1 MCGNMRRNLSG
12 FMGWLFVG
20 MVENEYRIVGQS
32 ISATQIKLYD
42 SHLNSSRENLYYS
55 TNFLFVVRQSV
66 GKLHSGNQVRKNVPA
81 ILRTW
86 IHGYCWVNRDID
98 NTWTASLQQCHCT
111 STSTRSDTHYTTH
124 LWPPLLHPF
133 HKKTYGLTFTMLFRS
148 PTFLINQNKT
158 RHKACA

>member
-1 MCGNMRRNLSG
+1 MCRNMRRNLSG

-20 MVENEYRIVGQS
+20 MVENEYRIDGQS

-66 GKLHSGNQVRKNVPA
+66 GKLHSGNQVRKNVRA
-81 ILRTW
+81 LLRTW

-111 STSTRSDTHYTTH
+111 NVLVLGSR
-124 LWPPLLHPF
+124 
-133 HKKTYGLTFTMLFRS
+133 
-148 PTFLINQNKT
+148 
-158 RHKACA
+158 